1 MTDTPTV
8 FIIHRCPCGK
18 VVANKGDLCV
28 AHGVEKAVRDAKV
41 ALLRE
46 LAAEFSV
53 EAYKPEPEC
62 TDPQMQAA
70 REGYREGLKWAGKKL
85 GWQADAL
92 EKGTPP

>member
-28 AHGVEKAVRDAKV
+28 AHGVEKAVRTAKV

-46 LAAEFSV
+46 LAAELTGQADARWSGWVYSASV
-53 EAYKPEPEC
+53 AEDIAKML
-62 TDPQMQAA
+62 TT
-70 REGYREGLKWAGKKL
+70 K
-85 GWQADAL
+85 ADAL